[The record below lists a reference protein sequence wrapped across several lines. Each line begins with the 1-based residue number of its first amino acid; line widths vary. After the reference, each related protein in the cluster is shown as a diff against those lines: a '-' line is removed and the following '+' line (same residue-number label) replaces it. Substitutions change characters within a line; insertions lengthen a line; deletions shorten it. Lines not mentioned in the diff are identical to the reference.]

1 MSQSQS
7 LWLTVGRV
15 KRVITSNWE
24 LFRGR
29 DRKVEV
35 PLARA
40 PTGSTRSPLRAPPGS
55 PKSPLRAPPGSPK
68 SPLRVPPGSP
78 RSDLPPLP
86 PPPVSPN
93 SRPKLFFL
101 LSKVPH
107 WLFAI
112 SGFSLYKPDIS
123 LLLLLPPHLLMHSPS
138 TYCLFEK
145 VFFRISITSLPL
157 FSFLFFLFTLSL
169 LFCHLSAVYSF
180 FTVTAITWFY
190 PVLLVFT
197 WLSLGFTPTHNLF
210 PRCFTVQSQ
219 KIRKVL
225 QSKNPVKVK
234 ALSKKCRSTRVLL
247 NWYPQN
253 YTIIVWG
260 IIPHAISA
268 SSLYLH

>member
-1 MSQSQS
+1 M
-7 LWLTVGRV
+7 
-15 KRVITSNWE
+15 
-24 LFRGR
+24 
-29 DRKVEV
+29 EV

-78 RSDLPPLP
+78 RSDLPPL

-169 LFCHLSAVYSF
+169 LFCHLSAVYSLF
-180 FTVTAITWFY
+180 AVTAITWFY
-190 PVLLVFT
+190 PRPLSVSFLFCASGKDSHCHHLVLPGFTCFYMAFT
-197 WLSLGFTPTHNLF
+197 WFYPHPQPVPKMFHCSITKDP
-210 PRCFTVQSQ
+210 QS
-219 KIRKVL
+219 
-225 QSKNPVKVK
+225 
-234 ALSKKCRSTRVLL
+234 
-247 NWYPQN
+247 
-253 YTIIVWG
+253 
-260 IIPHAISA
+260 SA
-268 SSLYLH
+268 KQESCKS